1 MSNSIP
7 FGIDVFDNNKMKERL
22 SASLYEKILHG
33 QSEKV
38 DFTDEE
44 LNEYAAALLV
54 WARERGATRYSHWF
68 SPLGNN
74 TAGKRNSFESID
86 CDGLLTD
93 KFRGKE
99 LKIGEGDA
107 SSFPNGGIRQ
117 TFEAKGVTRWD
128 YASYAFINEGCLYIP
143 VYFHSFGGES
153 LDKKS
158 PLVKS
163 CRVLDAQA
171 KRLLSLFGTA
181 PHAVNSVVGAE
192 QEYFLVDKKQ
202 FSERMDLSICG
213 RTLFGAKPP
222 KLQQLQDHYFALP
235 KRAVL
240 DFMTDVDN
248 ELWRL
253 GILVRTEHNEVAPCQ
268 FELVPCYQRSP
279 IACDQNQL
287 IMQTLE
293 RVAERH
299 DLVCLLHEKP
309 FQYINGSGKHNNWS
323 ILADDVNMFEA
334 GNTPTQNGIF
344 VLTVAAVLRAADT
357 YADLLRAFTAS
368 ATNARRLGGMEAPT
382 NIISVF
388 IGEQLWSILKGVGND
403 FTIGKDVLPDFPHAT
418 DRNRTSPFA
427 FTGNKFELRMVGSS
441 ACLADINTALN
452 TMIADSFRTFA
463 DRLKGA
469 KDIWAE
475 ANKLVAETIAE
486 HANIVYNGNN
496 YDAGW
501 KDLAK
506 QRNLPNLD
514 EVGALLKL
522 TDKKNVELFVRNGI
536 FDSVELNARQDVALT
551 TFIAAVDIEA
561 TTSVEMYTKQI
572 APAALRY
579 QAELVEL
586 ATQKSAL
593 GLPAQKE
600 CDLASVIDTLMAQ
613 ADAAID
619 NLNALVSEC
628 GTLPLVAQAETVR
641 KTLAAMDEL
650 RLHADKIEALL
661 PKKLIPYPT
670 YTDMLF
676 LR

>member
-1 MSNSIP
+1 MSNIP

-22 SASLYEKILHG
+22 SANLYAKILHG
-33 QSEKV
+33 QNEKV
-38 DFTDEE
+38 DFSDEE
-44 LNEYAAALLV
+44 LNEYASALLV

-128 YASYAFINEGCLYIP
+128 YASYAFVNEGCLYIP

-163 CRVLDAQA
+163 CRVLDMQA
-171 KRLLSLFGTA
+171 KRLLNLFDVK
-181 PHAVNSVVGAE
+181 PQAVNSVVGAE

-235 KRAVL
+235 KHSVI
-240 DFMTDVDN
+240 DFMSDVDN
-248 ELWRL
+248 ELWKL

-309 FQYINGSGKHNNWS
+309 FEYINGSGKHNNWS
-323 ILADDVNMFEA
+323 ILADDTNIFEA
-334 GNTPTQNGIF
+334 GDDPKQNGIF
-344 VLTVAAVLRAADT
+344 VLTIAAVIRAADK

-388 IGEQLWSILKGVGND
+388 IGEQLWSILKLVGTD
-403 FTIGKDVLPDFPHAT
+403 FTIGKDTLPDFPHAT

-452 TMIADSFRTFA
+452 TIIADSFRTFA
-463 DRLKGA
+463 DRLNGA
-469 KDIWAE
+469 TDIWAE

-486 HANIVYNGNN
+486 HGNIVYNGNN
-496 YDAGW
+496 YGAGW
-501 KDLAK
+501 KELAK
-506 QRNLPNLD
+506 ERNLPNLD
-514 EVGALLKL
+514 EVGALLRM
-522 TDKKNVELFVRNGI
+522 TDKKNVELFSRNGI
-536 FDSVELNARQDVALT
+536 FDSVELSARQDVALT

-561 TTSVEMYTKQI
+561 ATSVEMYTKLI

-579 QAELVEL
+579 QSELVKL
-586 ATQKSAL
+586 ATEKLTLNLSAT
-593 GLPAQKE
+593 KE
-600 CDLASVIDTLMAQ
+600 RNTVADLTALLS
-613 ADAAID
+613 DAENAID
-619 NLNALVSEC
+619 RLNALVAEEH
-628 GTLPLVAQAETVR
+628 GLPLVAQAETVR
-641 KTLAAMDEL
+641 KTLAAMGEL
-650 RLHADKIEALL
+650 RAYGDKIEALL

>member
-1 MSNSIP
+1 MNTLP

-22 SASLYEKILHG
+22 SPALYEKIVHG
-33 QSEKV
+33 QNEKV
-38 DFTDEE
+38 HFTTEE
-44 LNEYAAALLV
+44 LDEYAAKLLI

-68 SPLGNN
+68 SPLTNN

-117 TFEAKGVTRWD
+117 TFEAKGLTRWD
-128 YASYAFINEGCLYIP
+128 YASYAYVTEGCLYIP

-158 PLVKS
+158 PLIKS
-163 CRVLDAQA
+163 CRALDVAA
-171 KRLLSLFGTA
+171 KKLLGLLGQK
-181 PHAVNSVVGAE
+181 PVAVNSVVGAE

-202 FSERMDLSICG
+202 FAKRMDLSICG

-222 KLQQLQDHYFALP
+222 KMQQLQDHYFALP
-235 KRAVL
+235 KHAVIE
-240 DFMTDVDN
+240 FMKDVDD
-248 ELWRL
+248 ELWKL

-268 FELVPCYQRSP
+268 FELVPCYQRTP
-279 IACDQNQL
+279 VACDQNQL

-309 FQYINGSGKHNNWS
+309 FEYINGSGKHNNWS
-323 ILADDVNMFEA
+323 VMADETNLFDA
-334 GNTPTQNGIF
+334 GNTPEQNAVF
-344 VLTVAAVLRAADT
+344 VLMVAAVLTAADK

-388 IGEQLWSILKGVGND
+388 IGEQLWSVLQQVGTK
-403 FTIGKDVLPDFPHAT
+403 FTLGRDLLPDFPHAT

-441 ACLADINTALN
+441 ACLADINTVLN
-452 TMIADSFRTFA
+452 TILADSLAEFA
-463 DRLKGA
+463 ARLDVA
-469 KDIWAE
+469 TDVYSE
-475 ANKLVAETIAE
+475 AGKLVAEAIAE
-486 HANIVYNGNN
+486 HGKVVYNGNN
-496 YDAGW
+496 YGADWKDIAKKRGLPSLDDAGALIHIT
-501 KDLAK
+501 DAK
-506 QRNLPNLD
+506 NAEVFSRNNVFTP
-514 EVGALLKL
+514 
-522 TDKKNVELFVRNGI
+522 VELA
-536 FDSVELNARQDVALT
+536 ARRDVAMHN
-551 TFIAAVDIEA
+551 FVAAIEIEA
-561 TTSVEMYTKQI
+561 TTSVEMFRKQI
-572 APAALRY
+572 APAALHYELELSRLAVKKAALFLSTD
-579 QAELVEL
+579 AETKLIRKLDKLLADSNAAADKL
-586 ATQKSAL
+586 ATL
-593 GLPAQKE
+593 VGH
-600 CDLASVIDTLMAQ
+600 
-613 ADAAID
+613 ADD
-619 NLNALVSEC
+619 SD
-628 GTLPLVAQAETVR
+628 VAGQVEAVR
-641 KTLAAMDEL
+641 KVIAEMEVL
-650 RLHADKIEALL
+650 RSHADQIEALL
-661 PKKLIPYPT
+661 PEEYIPYPT